1 MDSALLCENISRKIG
16 DFELKNIDFLL
27 PAGCI
32 MGVIGRNGC
41 GKTTLIR
48 CLTGVYRLAGKN
60 ITDAGG
66 NITINGFSINQDEK
80 NYKKQYAFVSHECYF
95 KGLHRVK
102 EIGQLLGYYYNGFSM
117 KSYMD
122 NLTRFDVPAKKT
134 VGELSKGQ
142 KLRLQLAFALSYDA
156 RVYIFDEPAANLDV
170 EFRDEFY
177 KIIRELVSDGEK
189 SVVYVSHMMEELEE
203 IADYI
208 LWIKKQDNVGTVKY
222 FGTIDELKESYRMF
236 EGGKEV
242 LVNISRNV
250 IVGGRK
256 RESHE
261 EWLVKNEN
269 LGDLN
274 NKQLRYADLK
284 EIMYYEEKGEI
295 R

>member
-1 MDSALLCENISRKIG
+1 
-16 DFELKNIDFLL
+16 
-27 PAGCI
+27 
-32 MGVIGRNGC
+32 
-41 GKTTLIR
+41 
-48 CLTGVYRLAGKN
+48 
-60 ITDAGG
+60 
-66 NITINGFSINQDEK
+66 
-80 NYKKQYAFVSHECYF
+80 
-95 KGLHRVK
+95 
-102 EIGQLLGYYYNGFSM
+102 
-117 KSYMD
+117 
-122 NLTRFDVPAKKT
+122 
-134 VGELSKGQ
+134 
-142 KLRLQLAFALSYDA
+142 
-156 RVYIFDEPAANLDV
+156 
-170 EFRDEFY
+170 
-177 KIIRELVSDGEK
+177 
-189 SVVYVSHMMEELEE
+189 MMEELEE